1 MSTSRCIAEEEIAS
15 TSAPLSSESSQTDR
29 SVENKKRNSSVEDL
43 PDKMYTENTTERYSL
58 GRILGEGAFSVVRK
72 AKRRKD
78 NTIVALKIIDK
89 KETGSIE
96 LKREI
101 AIACQVEHPNCIA
114 FYEWAEVSLTLSMHA
129 SFDCI
134 ESCNSDFYVADKFL
148 QRNDWQTNTK
158 VIISMELVTGGSLLD
173 KIISFG
179 NYSES
184 DSVLVYLQIASAL
197 QYLHSKEIVH
207 RDLKVHFKSK

>member
-1 MSTSRCIAEEEIAS
+1 MLTLIAS
-15 TSAPLSSESSQTDR
+15 SH
-29 SVENKKRNSSVEDL
+29 V
-43 PDKMYTENTTERYSL
+43 
-58 GRILGEGAFSVVRK
+58 
-72 AKRRKD
+72 
-78 NTIVALKIIDK
+78 
-89 KETGSIE
+89 TG
-96 LKREI
+96 
-101 AIACQVEHPNCIA
+101 
-114 FYEWAEVSLTLSMHA
+114 
-129 SFDCI
+129 
-134 ESCNSDFYVADKFL
+134 NSDFYVADKFL